1 MYMHSIVVVLQFY
14 NCKVSSSFEVGSMY
28 YCKQKRNFMWV
39 LLTIKDRKIA
49 TKKVG
54 LMPRKILQE
63 KIS

>member
-1 MYMHSIVVVLQFY
+1 
-14 NCKVSSSFEVGSMY
+14 
-28 YCKQKRNFMWV
+28 MWV